1 MIDVCFVLDQALI
14 QYQQNEQS
22 PLILTELA
30 DHKKTTTGTKICGIK
45 PVNKMPTLHSW

>member
-1 MIDVCFVLDQALI
+1 MIDVCFVLDQTLM

-30 DHKKTTTGTKICGIK
+30 DRKQHAVDIKKTALFERKKTPNQLT
-45 PVNKMPTLHSW
+45 